1 MSDRTA
7 YTDVDVDEGS
17 AYAATC
23 GRLVEALGGGFMI
36 SPQAKAFAKAHS
48 LRGMPAYVLGRG
60 SVLGD
65 VDADVV
71 TAAFGFFAADV
82 VRASW
87 EAGRAGLDV
96 ETAREEYAEA
106 CRDWGRER
114 LAGLSAPGR
123 LAELLGW
130 VVDGADVAALPLYAG
145 WRSVPL
151 PDDDLGRAAQQ
162 LHVLREYR
170 GGLHLVA
177 VLACGLSP
185 LQAVLAG
192 TGGRSNAAFFGWE
205 EPFEDVSGLAVARS
219 QAEELTDRLVS
230 PSWDVLGHDEREELL
245 ELLVE
250 AHDLALGPSA
260 A

>member
-1 MSDRTA
+1 MTDRA
-7 YTDVDVDEGS
+7 DRSDVDVDEGP
-17 AYAATC
+17 AYAAAC
-23 GRLVEALGGGFMI
+23 GPLVQALGGGFMI
-36 SPQAKAFAKAHS
+36 SPEAKAFAKAHEM
-48 LRGMPAYVLGRG
+48 RGMPAYVLGRG

-82 VRASW
+82 VRTSW
-87 EAGRAGLDV
+87 EAGRAALDV
-96 ETAREEYAEA
+96 QTAREEYAEV
-106 CRDWGRER
+106 CRAWGRAR
-114 LAGLSAPGR
+114 LARLSDPAR

-145 WRSVPL
+145 WRAVSL
-151 PDDDLGRAAQQ
+151 PDDDLGRVAQQ

-177 VLACGLSP
+177 IVASGLSP
-185 LQAVLAG
+185 LQAVLSSP
-192 TGGRSNAAFFGWE
+192 GGSAHASFYGWE